1 MSREDEP
8 ASWLVLA
15 YRVPGEAAR
24 LRMSVWRRLKAAGA
38 VYLVNSVAAL
48 PAAPAAERLVRRL
61 RSDVSRAGGS
71 AQLLRAGP
79 LAGGADLAGLYNAA
93 RDDEYAQIIAG
104 CDELLG
110 TIGPW
115 AASRPSPA
123 DLAAGERELARLARW
138 HEKARARDAFGARQA
153 ESAAA
158 AVAKC
163 AGALD
168 SLTGA
173 VANRAAP

>member
-1 MSREDEP
+1 MSRVNER

-15 YRVPGEAAR
+15 YRVPGEDAR
-24 LRMSVWRRLKAAGA
+24 LRVSVWRRLKSAGA

-48 PAAPAAERLVRRL
+48 PAAPPAERLLRRL
-61 RSDVSRAGGS
+61 RSDISRAGGS

-79 LAGGADLAGLYNAA
+79 LAGGADLVRLYNAA

-110 TIGPW
+110 TIGSW
-115 AASRPSPA
+115 AACPPSPA
-123 DLAAGERELARLARW
+123 DLSAGDRELARLARW
-138 HEKARARDAFGARQA
+138 GDKARARDALGAGQA

-163 AGALD
+163 AEALD
-168 SLTGA
+168 S
-173 VANRAAP
+173 RAGVHE